1 MTKKVIPLLLF
12 PIFCTGQIQND
23 KQQHFMTGVFISG
36 MVYSATYIETQN
48 RKKAFTSALITAT
61 VAGIAKEVLDSRE
74 PGNHF
79 DINDAVDTSLGGFA
93 VCGTIKLFEQK
104 KPHRFRRGL

>member
-1 MTKKVIPLLLF
+1 MIKKVLPLLLF
-12 PIFCTGQIQND
+12 PIFCTGQIQAD
-23 KQQHFMTGVFISG
+23 KQKHFMTGAFISG
-36 MVYSATYIETQN
+36 MVYSGTFVKTQN
-48 RKKAFTSALITAT
+48 RKKAFTSALIAAT
-61 VAGIAKEVLDSRE
+61 VAGIAKEVLDSRQ

-79 DINDAVDTSLGGFA
+79 DINDAIATSLGGFA